1 MSLTGIREVDHKI
14 LNNLDDKSLVN
25 FCQTD
30 KKADEYCNDQTFWMN
45 RILTMFP
52 YLDLDL
58 LRKYKGDRSWSEYY
72 ILDLRKNLDYK
83 KAIANNRLDHIKI
96 LLEKGVASEDRD
108 KFIQFAVY
116 GGRLTILK
124 YLLSKGFV
132 IKDINL
138 ELRNA
143 LHLSMIKY
151 LVSLGADIHN
161 NYQAILRVMNRV
173 RFGFHDDE
181 LLKII
186 KYLDDIGENIHFDD
200 EFPLRLGARHNK
212 LDVVKYLIEHGAN
225 IHADD
230 EGALR
235 SAVSFGNLDIVKYL
249 VEQGADIHFEFDFPV
264 RQAHLKGYTKIVEY
278 LVSQGAS
285 DPRIY

>member
-1 MSLTGIREVDHKI
+1 MSLIGIKEVDHKI

-25 FCQTD
+25 FCQTN

-45 RILTMFP
+45 RILTIFP

-72 ILDLRKNLDYK
+72 IFDLRKMPDYK
-83 KAIANNRLDHIKI
+83 NAIANNRLDHIKI
-96 LLEKGVASEDRD
+96 LLEKGVPNEDKED
-108 KFIQFAVY
+108 LIKYAVF
-116 GGRLTILK
+116 GGRMSILK

-132 IKDINL
+132 IRDLNYQ
-138 ELRNA
+138 LRNA
-143 LHLSMIKY
+143 GSLPMIKY
-151 LVSLGADIHN
+151 LVSLGANIHN
-161 NYQAILRVMNRV
+161 NYQVILRTMNRV
-173 RFGFHDDE
+173 GFYDRD
-181 LLKII
+181 LIKII
-186 KYLDDIGENIHFDD
+186 KYLDDVGEDIHFDD
-200 EFPLRLGARHNK
+200 EFPLRMAARHNR

-225 IHADD
+225 IHANN

-235 SAVSFGNLDIVKYL
+235 SAVSFENLDIVKYL
-249 VEQGADIHFEFDFPV
+249 VEQGADIHADFDFPV
-264 RQAHLKGYTKIVEY
+264 RQAHLKGYTDIVNY